1 MNGQIVVGLSDR
13 IALVGVAGTLLATI
27 VAVWCVR
34 LSLKM
39 TIKVGTLIQI
49 RDDVVKTLDKIEA
62 LSREVGDNDPLT
74 GAVVQKMSN
83 DYWEAKHQ
91 FEASC
96 EKASIILSPKQ
107 IEPWAV
113 AVPKIN
119 RAYDQFAESLG
130 NHIVNNHA
138 LNDFKVALHDARAQ
152 LELIIQ
158 RTLLNFYQRRL
169 ARQLFESR
177 QRKVREI
184 RETNQM

>member
-74 GAVVQKMSN
+74 GAVVRGL
-83 DYWEAKHQ
+83 
-91 FEASC
+91 C
-96 EKASIILSPKQ
+96 
-107 IEPWAV
+107 
-113 AVPKIN
+113 
-119 RAYDQFAESLG
+119 
-130 NHIVNNHA
+130 
-138 LNDFKVALHDARAQ
+138 
-152 LELIIQ
+152 
-158 RTLLNFYQRRL
+158 RR
-169 ARQLFESR
+169 
-177 QRKVREI
+177 
-184 RETNQM
+184 